1 VSTTEVVLV
10 VAAGFLAGMVNA
22 IAGGGSLV
30 SFPALLAVGYPA
42 VTANVTNSLA
52 MWPGYASSIAAF
64 RGDLKGQRR
73 RVLELGATASA
84 GGVVGVVLLLALPG
98 SVFDAV
104 VPWCVLFASGLLA
117 AQPRLSVWLRSRPS
131 REGREDHRAL
141 SLHAALFVG
150 GIYGAYFGGGL
161 GVVLLG
167 LLGLYLS
174 DHLHTVMGI
183 KNVMSLVVSTV
194 AALAFVFFAPI
205 AWTAFLIVAPACFAG
220 GFTGARL
227 AKIIPP
233 EVLRITIVVTGV
245 LVGVVMLLD
254 G

>member
-1 VSTTEVVLV
+1 MSTTEALLV
-10 VAAGFLAGMVNA
+10 VAAGFVAGMVNA

-64 RGDLKGQRR
+64 RGDLLGQRR
-73 RVLELGATASA
+73 RVVELAATASA
-84 GGVVGVVLLLALPG
+84 GGAAGVVLLLALPS

-117 AQPRLSVWLRSRPS
+117 VQPRLSTWLRARPS
-131 REGREDHRAL
+131 QKDREDHRAL
-141 SLHAALFVG
+141 SLHVALFVS

-167 LLGLYLS
+167 LLGLYLN
-174 DHLHTVMGI
+174 DHLHTIMGI
-183 KNVMSLVVSTV
+183 KNVMSLVVSSV
-194 AALAFVFFAPI
+194 AAVAFVFFAPI
-205 AWTAFLIVAPACFAG
+205 AWTAFAVVAPASFVG
-220 GFTGARL
+220 GFAGARL
-227 AKIIPP
+227 AKLIPP
-233 EVLRITIVVTGV
+233 DVLRITIVLTGV
-245 LVGVVMLLD
+245 AVGIVMLIQ

>member
-1 VSTTEVVLV
+1 MSGVEMLLV
-10 VAAGFLAGMVNA
+10 AAAGFLAGMVNA
-22 IAGGGSLV
+22 IAGGGSLIT
-30 SFPALLAVGYPA
+30 FPALLAVGYPA

-73 RVLELGATASA
+73 RILEIGATASA
-84 GGVVGVVLLLALPG
+84 GGIVGVVLLLALPG

-104 VPWCVLFASGLLA
+104 VPWCVLFASALLLV
-117 AQPRLSVWLRSRPS
+117 QPRLSVWLRSRPS

-141 SLHAALFVG
+141 SLHGALFVS

-183 KNVMSLVVSTV
+183 KNVMSLIVSTV
-194 AALAFVFFAPI
+194 AALGFIFFAPI
-205 AWTAFLIVAPACFAG
+205 AWRAFVVVAPATFLG
-220 GFTGARL
+220 GFAGARL
-227 AKIIPP
+227 AKLIPP
-233 EVLRITIVVTGV
+233 EALRIAIVLTGV
-245 LVGVVMLLD
+245 AVGVVMLIQ

>member
-1 VSTTEVVLV
+1 MLV

-194 AALAFVFFAPI
+194 AALGFVFFAPI
-205 AWTAFLIVAPACFAG
+205 AWTAFLFVAPACFAG

-233 EVLRITIVVTGV
+233 EILRITIVVTGV